1 LVGASAEDLVL
12 DCYWLAQW
20 YHQNPEVFLAM
31 PLSQMQLHMARSQ
44 QIFRMRA
51 AAQAAAADDGY

>member
-1 LVGASAEDLVL
+1 MVGEDENIVL

-31 PLSQMQLHMARSQ
+31 PLSEVRIHLMRTAKIAELRRSARASE
-44 QIFRMRA
+44 
-51 AAQAAAADDGY
+51 DDNGN

>member
-1 LVGASAEDLVL
+1 VL

-31 PLSQMQLHMARSQ
+31 PLSHTQLHMRRTQEIA
-44 QIFRMRA
+44 RMRA
-51 AAQAAAADDGY
+51 AAQRAADDGN